1 MDSRC
6 ISKVELTAFEVGFER
21 QRGVK
26 DNSRDSGLGNYS
38 SGAASREEGGR
49 YRRSG
54 VGKMPLIFKRI
65 KFDMPNTYA
74 SGAVTRQ
81 LDT

>member
-1 MDSRC
+1 M
-6 ISKVELTAFEVGFER
+6 
-21 QRGVK
+21 
-26 DNSRDSGLGNYS
+26 GNYS

-54 VGKMPLIFKRI
+54 VGKMPLIFKWI